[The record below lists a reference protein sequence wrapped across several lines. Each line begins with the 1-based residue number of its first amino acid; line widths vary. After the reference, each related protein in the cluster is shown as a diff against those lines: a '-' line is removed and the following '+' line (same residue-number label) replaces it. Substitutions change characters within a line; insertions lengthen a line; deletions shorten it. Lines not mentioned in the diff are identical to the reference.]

1 MMVPDVS
8 NFIASILNSAIILGV
23 AFKGIRALNRLMS
36 ILQDYP
42 PHRHVN
48 GKILFPK
55 DFEPTRIEA
64 LAGDANGRGNT

>member
-1 MMVPDVS
+1 MIVPDLS
-8 NFIASILNSAIILGV
+8 NFIASIVNSAIILGV

-48 GKILFPK
+48 GRILYPK
-55 DFEPTRIEA
+55 DFEPTRVET
-64 LAGDANGRGNT
+64 LGDINGRGTT